1 MAEDSN
7 HFQTRLYEE
16 TQQLFPEGE
25 VEALVARSLG
35 PGSKEPP
42 SPAVRLI
49 HKPTGIAV
57 DCEQFQSQTQNCI
70 LATIRLRIACDEKR
84 A

>member
-1 MAEDSN
+1 MGEDFKQ
-7 HFQTRLYEE
+7 FQMRLYEE
-16 TQQLFPEGE
+16 TKQLFPEAE
-25 VEALVARSLG
+25 VEVLVARSLG

-49 HKPTGIAV
+49 HKPTGITV
-57 DCEQFQSQTQNCI
+57 DRERYQSQMQNRI
-70 LATIRLRIACDEKR
+70 LATIQLRIACDKKR